1 VIQGAGK
8 FDAQGSGHAKS
19 LIEPLSC

>member
-8 FDAQGSGHAKS
+8 FDAQRSGHAKS
-19 LIEPLSC
+19 LTEPLSC